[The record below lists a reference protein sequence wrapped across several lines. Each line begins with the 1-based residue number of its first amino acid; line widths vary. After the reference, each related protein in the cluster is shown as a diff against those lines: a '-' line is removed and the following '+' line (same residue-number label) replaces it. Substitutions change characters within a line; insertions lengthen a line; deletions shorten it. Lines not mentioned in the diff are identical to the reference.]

1 MDRAPRRRAAGTG
14 PSRSGAGA
22 RSGVGGSGSSR
33 AARTIVPRAP
43 DDAAPDRSDRPVVRQ
58 RAAGSRPG
66 TGRPRTAPPATTG
79 GRRLGQL
86 SARGASASKSV
97 RTKSQLIKQVAVLGL
112 VFCAVAFAL
121 AVPLRNYLTQR
132 AALGATVSQEQQLRV
147 ELAGLVQQKAALSDP
162 AYVAAEA
169 KRRLQMVKPGDT
181 VYVVHAPPLPGT
193 RQPAATRATP
203 AVPWYSPLWDTL
215 SDPVASSPA
224 AGPAA
229 PKPAATKAA
238 APKPAV
244 TGSAATESGASER
257 GNGGATST
265 SRAGAGR

>member
-1 MDRAPRRRAAGTG
+1 M
-14 PSRSGAGA
+14 
-22 RSGVGGSGSSR
+22 
-33 AARTIVPRAP
+33 
-43 DDAAPDRSDRPVVRQ
+43 
-58 RAAGSRPG
+58 
-66 TGRPRTAPPATTG
+66 
-79 GRRLGQL
+79 
-86 SARGASASKSV
+86 
-97 RTKSQLIKQVAVLGL
+97 LGL

-229 PKPAATKAA
+229 PKPA
-238 APKPAV
+238 V

>member
-1 MDRAPRRRAAGTG
+1 M
-14 PSRSGAGA
+14 
-22 RSGVGGSGSSR
+22 
-33 AARTIVPRAP
+33 
-43 DDAAPDRSDRPVVRQ
+43 
-58 RAAGSRPG
+58 
-66 TGRPRTAPPATTG
+66 
-79 GRRLGQL
+79 
-86 SARGASASKSV
+86 
-97 RTKSQLIKQVAVLGL
+97 LGL

-169 KRRLQMVKPGDT
+169 KRRLQMVKPGGT

>member
-1 MDRAPRRRAAGTG
+1 
-14 PSRSGAGA
+14 
-22 RSGVGGSGSSR
+22 
-33 AARTIVPRAP
+33 
-43 DDAAPDRSDRPVVRQ
+43 
-58 RAAGSRPG
+58 
-66 TGRPRTAPPATTG
+66 
-79 GRRLGQL
+79 
-86 SARGASASKSV
+86 
-97 RTKSQLIKQVAVLGL
+97 VLGL

-229 PKPAATKAA
+229 PKPA
-238 APKPAV
+238 V